1 MKKLIYYTT
10 FFILILI
17 NYGCPVGLDFPLG
30 NPGKEKINPTL
41 LGTWVTDNDDAE
53 VLSVTFSKQDDFTYK
68 VTVNERGTMYALETD
83 NLSAWITKF
92 EGKEFLYLK
101 PDNEDKYYHYMLLKL
116 DEKTL
121 ISTDLSLLDGG
132 VDAVKSTES
141 LRKEVKNSIN
151 KSEFGNEK
159 IEWFKEL

>member
-1 MKKLIYYTT
+1 MRKTIIYLSLFFLI
-10 FFILILI
+10 FL
-17 NYGCPVGLDFPLG
+17 NYGCPVGLDYALG
-30 NPGKEKINPTL
+30 NPGKEKINPAI
-41 LGTWVTDNDDAE
+41 LGTWVTDNDEAE
-53 VLSVTFSKQDDFTYK
+53 VLSVTFSKLDDFSYK

-83 NLSAWITKF
+83 NLTAWITKF

-101 PDNEDKYYHYMLLKL
+101 PDDEDKYYHYMLIKL

-132 VDAVKSTES
+132 IDAVKSTES

-151 KSEFGNEK
+151 KPEFGKEK
-159 IEWFKEL
+159 IEWFKE